1 MCKKVLSVFL
11 AAVFMMASMS
21 MASFVLAESEEDIIN
36 SIPIVEYQS
45 TPLKSG
51 EGTDYDSAKIISVAK
66 KELVTENETEIRKLI
81 NENRVIFFKNTSVG
95 EVGEF
100 FKIPGFIS
108 EDDNSY
114 VLLGTA
120 ITMFEGVY
128 HYIECLANN
137 AELSIDDEP
146 DYDYDPEEDDT
157 DTSIVKFVIDESDY
171 DYFARYAY
179 ASAKIFEQS
188 ETKGGFPTGYS
199 KILTSS
205 VMVYKKSKAI
215 AILENTTYFYDRG
228 IGNVNGN
235 NCRIYDYVSTCF
247 CSPKTGSKSKV
258 KTFDYTMGH
267 KRFYY
272 GGIFDA
278 TRIASQE
285 TASSVEVGLSP
296 SVDLEGNVTVQG
308 GITVGWSYSSD
319 AFDAT
324 NRFGENREKSWKIK
338 PKKPKKEDS
347 WNIRPGI
354 RTYVTGGHD
363 KPDYFITLVCK
374 FRTGFLSSATGKL
387 NRACLSNK
395 Y

>member
-45 TPLKSG
+45 APLKSG
-51 EGTDYDSAKIISVAK
+51 EGTDYDSAKIISVEK
-66 KELVTENETEIRKLI
+66 KELVTENETEIRNLI
-81 NENRVIFFKNTSVG
+81 NENRVIFFRDTGVG

-108 EDDNSY
+108 EDDSSY

-228 IGNVNGN
+228 IGKVNGN
-235 NCRIYDYVSTCF
+235 NCRIYDYVSSCF
-247 CSPKTGSKSKV
+247 CSPKTGSGAKV
-258 KTFDYTMGH
+258 KTINYTMSH
-267 KRFYY
+267 IHLY
-272 GGIFDA
+272 GRIFDA
-278 TRIASQE
+278 TRIGSQG
-285 TASSVEVGLSP
+285 TTSSVEVSLSP
-296 SVDLEGNVTVQG
+296 SVDLEGNITIQG
-308 GITVGWSYSSD
+308 GIAVGWSYTSD
-319 AFDAT
+319 AFDAI
-324 NRFGENREKSWKIK
+324 NRFGEDDEKSWEIK
-338 PKKPKKEDS
+338 PKNPLKEDS

-354 RTYVTGGHD
+354 RTYVTSGHN
-363 KPDYFITLVCK
+363 KPDYSINLVCK
-374 FRTGFLSSATGKL
+374 FKTGLCSSATGKL
-387 NRACLSNK
+387 LRIYLSNR